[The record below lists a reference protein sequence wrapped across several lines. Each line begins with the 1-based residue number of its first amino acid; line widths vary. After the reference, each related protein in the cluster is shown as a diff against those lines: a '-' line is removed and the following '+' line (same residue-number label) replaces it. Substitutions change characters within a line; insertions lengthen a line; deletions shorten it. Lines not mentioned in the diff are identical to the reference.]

1 MSSNGFS
8 TDKDVLAYLLEAA
21 ESGRPIE
28 EVEKDLWN
36 IYGCKRAV
44 LAMDSS
50 GFSRISE
57 SHGVA
62 YFLSALMK
70 ARKVI
75 EAVLKEFHCL
85 HYRFEADNLH
95 ADFES
100 PTEALRAAL
109 SINEAL
115 KMAQIP
121 ISDNEYFR
129 VCVGIGYGELLMA
142 GREGV
147 YGNEMNR
154 ASRLG
159 EDTAKPREILL
170 TEEAFA
176 HLDNSLAEDFS
187 KKSFE
192 QSGTALTYYRLKL

>member
-1 MSSNGFS
+1 MSSNKLS
-8 TDKDVLAYLLEAA
+8 TDKDALAYLAEAA

-75 EAVLKEFHCL
+75 ETALKGFHCL
-85 HYRFEADNLH
+85 HYRFEVDNLH

-115 KMAQIP
+115 KTAQIP
-121 ISDNEYFR
+121 LTDKEY
-129 VCVGIGYGELLMA
+129 L
-142 GREGV
+142 
-147 YGNEMNR
+147 
-154 ASRLG
+154 
-159 EDTAKPREILL
+159 
-170 TEEAFA
+170 
-176 HLDNSLAEDFS
+176 
-187 KKSFE
+187 
-192 QSGTALTYYRLKL
+192 